1 MKYTKIIKRETK
13 IMIAVVVVML
23 VVVLGISYALFMQ
36 VTDNTNNQVITTGT
50 LQVEYASS
58 NGYITNDNY
67 NELIPMSNDKGLVQ
81 KGYNFSVKNTGNL
94 PVTYKVYMFIN
105 EDDYNNDV
113 ANKKITGDLFNDL
126 SLIKFNVETNNVSN
140 NEVKR
145 LSELNIDETSGI
157 KKYEIYTGTV
167 SANQSINN
175 HILRIWLDE
184 DLDVENIGK
193 YIYLKLEVASYITGQ
208 EPESS
213 SQS

>member
-23 VVVLGISYALFMQ
+23 VVVLGVSYALFMQ

-105 EDDYNNDV
+105 EEDYNNDK
-113 ANKKITGDLFNDL
+113 ANKKIAGDLFTNL
-126 SLIKFNVETNNVSN
+126 NLIKFNIETNKVNN
-140 NEVKR
+140 NEVK
-145 LSELNIDETSGI
+145 
-157 KKYEIYTGTV
+157 
-167 SANQSINN
+167 
-175 HILRIWLDE
+175 
-184 DLDVENIGK
+184 
-193 YIYLKLEVASYITGQ
+193 
-208 EPESS
+208 
-213 SQS
+213 

>member
-23 VVVLGISYALFMQ
+23 VVVLGVSYALFMQ

-105 EDDYNNDV
+105 EEDYNNDK
-113 ANKKITGDLFNDL
+113 ANKKIAGDLFTNL
-126 SLIKFNVETNNVSN
+126 NLIKFNIETNKVNN
-140 NEVKR
+140 NEV
-145 LSELNIDETSGI
+145 NIDETSGI

-167 SANQSINN
+167 NANQSINN
-175 HILRIWLDE
+175 HTLRIWLDE